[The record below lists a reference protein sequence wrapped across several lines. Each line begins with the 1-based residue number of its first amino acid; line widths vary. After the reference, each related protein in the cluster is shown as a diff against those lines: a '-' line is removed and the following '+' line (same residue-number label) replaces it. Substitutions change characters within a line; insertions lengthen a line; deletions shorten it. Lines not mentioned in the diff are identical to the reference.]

1 MYEGTGFVHSPCI
14 ATASPFVIKQWFL
27 FLVGDMAISY
37 MNITILQI
45 FLFDESLPVFLVT
58 GYFIEIMVDFSGQ
71 SQY

>member
-1 MYEGTGFVHSPCI
+1 MV
-14 ATASPFVIKQWFL
+14 L